1 MKIVVLS
8 AGHSNTDPG
17 AVYEGLKEADLNKQ
31 IVRVASDIL
40 RGQGIGVLNPPDDL
54 DLVGTINWINRN
66 GSNSNIAVEVH
77 INAGGG
83 TGVEGWYYNKSSV
96 SKRLSDTI
104 LAGIVAS
111 TGMANRG
118 SKDESTNKWGRL
130 GFVHDTAPLAC
141 LIECGFIDSKQDREL
156 LNSMTGLYK
165 IGFGL
170 AQGIIKYL
178 GLTYVA
184 PTPEKD
190 TTAEA
195 VSTVRQR
202 LANVQSECQRL
213 KDSLD
218 ELLTILK
225 L

>member
-1 MKIVVLS
+1 MKIVIIS

-40 RGQGIGVLNPPDDL
+40 RGQGIGILNPPDDL
-54 DLVGTINWINRN
+54 DLVGTINWVNRN
-66 GSNSNIAVEVH
+66 GPAASFAVEVH

-83 TGVEGWYYNKSSV
+83 TGVEGWYYTKSSV
-96 SKRLSDTI
+96 SKKLSDTL

-118 SKDESTNKWGRL
+118 SKDETTSKYGRL
-130 GFVHDTAPLAC
+130 GFVHDTKPLAC
-141 LIECGFIDSKQDREL
+141 LIECGFIDSKKDREL
-156 LNSMTGLYK
+156 LNTMTGLYK

-170 AQGIIKYL
+170 AMGVIKYL
-178 GLTYVA
+178 GLTYVE
-184 PTPEKD
+184 PVPVKD
-190 TTAEA
+190 TTSEA

-202 LANVQSECQRL
+202 LANVQSECQKLR
-213 KDSLD
+213 DSLD
-218 ELLTILK
+218 DLLTILK